1 MGAPFKKGDFVTFLA
16 PMQDITD
23 AGFMRIVSEFGSPD
37 FFMAEYFR
45 IHEYFYIDPYVLEA
59 VLSRPAGRQVSAQF
73 IGEDEYY
80 ICKGIEELSKYQ
92 QIQMLD
98 LNVGC
103 SAPKIYKKNVGGG
116 LLRDVKKIASILK
129 AMRGNWDRCLSV
141 KMRLGFENDTQ
152 FDDILQVVLDAGV
165 DFITVH
171 GRTVRQLYRGE
182 ASYEKIAKASSKTNI
197 PIIVNGDVDTA
208 QKAFYISK
216 NTECSGIMSGRHAV
230 RNPWIF
236 RQIKERLSGK
246 TIFEPTLADV
256 RIYVD
261 KLWQNICHYAPRIKF
276 ADSRL
281 KKFLN
286 FVGVGVDSDGKF
298 LYEMRRAK
306 GIDELMKVC
315 DTHLTGQNAN
325 VKFNC
330 LGYENLCSRPNHE
343 K

>member
-23 AGFMRIVSEFGSPD
+23 AGFMAIIAEFGTPD

-59 VLSRPAGRQVSAQF
+59 VLSRPAGKHVAAQF

-80 ICKGIEELSKYQ
+80 ICKGIEELSKYE
-92 QIQMLD
+92 QIDMLD

-103 SAPKIYKKNVGGG
+103 PAPKIYKKNVGGG
-116 LLRDVKKIASILK
+116 LLRTPKKIESILK
-129 AMRGNWDRCLSV
+129 VMRESWDRCLSV
-141 KMRLGFENDTQ
+141 KMRLGFENDAQ
-152 FDDILQVVLDAGV
+152 FEEVLKIVLDSGV
-165 DFITVH
+165 DFVTVH
-171 GRTVRQLYRGE
+171 GRSVCQLYRGE
-182 ASYEKIAKASSKTNI
+182 ACYEKIMSASTETEV
-197 PIIVNGDVDTA
+197 PIIVNGDINTA
-208 QKAFYISK
+208 EKALEIRKKSQ
-216 NTECSGIMSGRHAV
+216 CAGVMSGRHAV

-236 RQIKERLSGK
+236 RQINEKLKGKEV
-246 TIFEPTLADV
+246 FEPTLADV

-261 KLWQNICHYAPRIKF
+261 KLWQNICHYAPRIKY

-286 FVGVGVDSDGKF
+286 FVGVGVDKDGKF

-306 GIDELMKVC
+306 GIDELMRVC
-315 DTHLTGQNAN
+315 DSYLLGPHAN
-325 VKFNC
+325 KKFNC

>member
-1 MGAPFKKGDFVTFLA
+1 MLAPFKKGDFVTFLA

-23 AGFMRIVSEFGSPD
+23 AGFMNIIAEFGSPD
-37 FFMAEYFR
+37 FYMAEYFR
-45 IHEYFYIDPYVLEA
+45 IHEYYYIDPYILEA
-59 VLSRPAGRQVSAQF
+59 VLSRPSGNQVAAQF
-73 IGEDEYY
+73 IGEDEFY
-80 ICKGIEELSKYQ
+80 IAKAARELSKYE
-92 QIQMLD
+92 QIQKLD
-98 LNVGC
+98 LNIGC
-103 SAPKIYKKNVGGG
+103 PAPKIYKKNVGGG

-129 AMRGNWDRCLSV
+129 VLRDNWNKCLSV
-141 KMRLGFENDTQ
+141 KMRLGFETDAQFEDT
-152 FDDILQVVLDAGV
+152 IQVVLDAGV

-182 ASYEKIAKASSKTNI
+182 ASYEKIIKIATQTNV
-197 PIIVNGDVDTA
+197 PIIVNGDIDTA
-208 QKAFYISK
+208 QKAYEIYK
-216 NTECSGIMSGRHAV
+216 NTACAGIMSGRYAV

-236 RQIKERLSGK
+236 RQIKERLNDK
-246 TIFEPTLADV
+246 NVFEPTLEDV
-256 RIYVD
+256 RIYTD
-261 KLWQNICHYAPRIKF
+261 KLWQNICHYAPRIKY

-306 GIDELMKVC
+306 GINELMSVC
-315 DTHLTGQNAN
+315 DKHLTGSNAN
-325 VKFNC
+325 IKFNC

>member
-1 MGAPFKKGDFVTFLA
+1 MLAPFKKGDFVTFLA

-23 AGFMRIVSEFGSPD
+23 AGFMNIIAEFGSPD
-37 FFMAEYFR
+37 FYMAEYFR
-45 IHEYFYIDPYVLEA
+45 IHEYYYIDPYILEA
-59 VLSRPAGRQVSAQF
+59 VLSRPSGNQVVAQF
-73 IGEDEYY
+73 IGEDEFY
-80 ICKGIEELSKYQ
+80 ISKATQELSKYE

-98 LNVGC
+98 LNIGC
-103 SAPKIYKKNVGGG
+103 PAPKIYKKNVGGG

-129 AMRGNWDRCLSV
+129 VMRDNWNKCLSV
-141 KMRLGFENDTQ
+141 KMRLGFETDAQ
-152 FDDILQVVLDAGV
+152 FEDIIQVILDAGV

-182 ASYEKIAKASSKTNI
+182 ASYEKIIKVATQTNV
-197 PIIVNGDVDTA
+197 PIIVNGDIDTA
-208 QKAFYISK
+208 QKAYEISK
-216 NTECSGIMSGRHAV
+216 NTLCAGIMSGRHAV

-236 RQIKERLSGK
+236 RQIKELLNNK
-246 TIFEPTLADV
+246 TVFEPTLEDV
-256 RIYVD
+256 RIYTD
-261 KLWQNICHYAPRIKF
+261 KLWKNICHYAPRIKY

-306 GIDELMKVC
+306 GIDELMSVC
-315 DTHLTGQNAN
+315 DKHLMGSRAN
-325 VKFNC
+325 IKFNC

-343 K
+343 R